1 MKKNNFIGVNM
12 NKKVIYISSLLHDL
26 GKFLERSKQYVNNYI
41 KNKYSDIRYSH
52 PRYSK
57 FFVEQL
63 SKKIDWLSIEE
74 WENISKIVG
83 YHHQPNDFDTKII
96 QLADW
101 LASAEREE
109 QELEEF
115 NYINDKLESIF
126 SNMSDYNEQ
135 YEYDISVLNFDNM
148 MPMFEFNCEI
158 NRYIDIL
165 SKFLED
171 IGKVRDEE
179 EVLFIL
185 EKYCS
190 YIPAQTRQYR
200 SDISLYD
207 HSKLTAAIAI
217 CLFNENKNG
226 FIDNAKIDKIIQE
239 LQKMMEFKKFNKDQD
254 NSDFKENLLTY
265 LEDKLLDE
273 HFILIKGDISGIQ
286 KFIFNVPSKKAAKSL
301 KGRSIYI
308 MLLTQ
313 LIAQYIIDQLNLTKS
328 NILYCGGG
336 NFYILSHKSAE
347 NKLKEIEKRIMQLL
361 FKHHEEKLSCNIGY
375 VSMKIGDFLLSEKI
389 WKESSN
395 EVNRKKLTKFNY
407 ILKEDFN
414 KLFLPT
420 DISKSIQTCDI
431 CKMEIKEKSTEKE
444 SDSLEIVLCDMCNS
458 FISLADES
466 KNAKSII
473 ISKKTNSEDN
483 KNTYK
488 SIFNELGYDIKFSND
503 SHSSSNLIN
512 VYKINDFDSNKWILG
527 SFYLPNKTF
536 DDLAD
541 KNKIAYLKL
550 DVDNLGTI
558 FGKVKNPSLSRI
570 STLSRQLNLFFEY
583 YLIKLVEKEN
593 LQEDLYIVFS
603 GGDDVL
609 VIGRLKKLFDFSLK
623 LREKFKIFTAENPN
637 LTFSAALGVF
647 DVDFPVINAI
657 YEMEHLLK
665 KSKSIIYYDEKDTIK
680 IPRKNKITIFN
691 QPFSWKELEY
701 IKELYDKLYNFIDQ
715 NKENKRSIL
724 RKILLASEKY
734 NPLIDGPK
742 GNEINNQKIWKMRY
756 YLRNIKDK
764 KNLKQKEEIID
775 IYEKMWLKNYYFSDE
790 KPIKNH
796 QILNVAAKILD
807 LEIRK
812 K

>member
-1 MKKNNFIGVNM
+1 M

-26 GKFLERSKQYVNNYI
+26 GKFLERSKQYDNNYI
-41 KNKYSDIRYSH
+41 KSKYSDIRYSH

-63 SKKIDWLSIEE
+63 SKKLNWLSKEE

-83 YHHQPNDFDTKII
+83 YHHQPEDLATKIV

-115 NYINDKLESIF
+115 NYINDRLESVF
-126 SNMSDYNEQ
+126 SNMVDYNEQ
-135 YEYDISVLNFDNM
+135 YEHNISVVNYDNM
-148 MPMFEFNCEI
+148 KPVIRNNSEGNQY
-158 NRYIDIL
+158 RDIIPG
-165 SKFLED
+165 FLED
-171 IGKVRDEE
+171 IGKVEDEE
-179 EVLFIL
+179 EILFSI

-190 YIPAQTRQYR
+190 YIPAQTRKYK
-200 SDISLYD
+200 SDISLFD

-217 CLFNENKNG
+217 CLFNENENG
-226 FIDNAKIDKIIQE
+226 FINNDTIDKIIKE
-239 LQKMMEFKKFNKDQD
+239 LQEMMDFKNNNFDRKQNVTDFNK
-254 NSDFKENLLTY
+254 LLSEY
-265 LEDKLLDE
+265 LERKLLQE

-286 KFIFNVPSKKAAKSL
+286 KFIFNVPSKGAAKSL

-313 LIAQYIIDQLNLTKS
+313 IIAQNIVNQINLTKS

-347 NKLKEIEKRIMQLL
+347 NKLIEIEKRITEIL
-361 FKHHEEKLSCNIGY
+361 FKGHEEKLSCNIGY
-375 VSMKIGDFLLSEKI
+375 VSMKIRDFLLSEKI

-395 EVNRKKLTKFNY
+395 EVNRKKLRKFNY
-407 ILKEDFN
+407 ILKSNFN
-414 KLFLPT
+414 NLFLPT

-431 CKMEIKEKSTEKE
+431 CKIEMKEKTTTEE
-444 SDSLEIVLCDMCNS
+444 NDSLETVLCDMCNS
-458 FISLADES
+458 FIELADEL

-473 ISKKTNSEDN
+473 ISQKINSKNN
-483 KNTYK
+483 KNTYQA
-488 SIFNELGYDIKFSND
+488 IFNELGYDIKFLKDTHTCSKLTD
-503 SHSSSNLIN
+503 
-512 VYKINDFDSNKWILG
+512 VYRINDFDSNKWILG
-527 SFYLPNKTF
+527 SFYLPKKTF
-536 DDLAD
+536 DELAD

-550 DVDNLGTI
+550 DVDNLGSI
-558 FGKVKNPSLSRI
+558 FGKVNNPSLSRI

-593 LQEDLYIVFS
+593 LQEKLYIVFS

-609 VIGRLKKLFDFSLK
+609 VIGQLRKLIDFSLK
-623 LREKFKIFTAENPN
+623 LRKEFKSFTAENPN
-637 LTFSAALGVF
+637 ITFSAAIGVF

-665 KSKSIIYYDEKDTIK
+665 KSKTIIYYNEKETNK

-691 QPFSWKELEY
+691 QPFTWEEFEY
-701 IKELYDKLYNFIDQ
+701 IEELYDKLYRFIDQ
-715 NKENKRSIL
+715 NKENRRSIL
-724 RKILLASEKY
+724 RKIMSASENY

-742 GNEINNQKIWKMRY
+742 GNEINSQKIWKMRY
-756 YLRNIKDK
+756 YLRDIKDQ
-764 KNLKQKEEIID
+764 NNTKQKEEIID
-775 IYEKMWLKNYYFSDE
+775 IYEKMWLKNYYFSNE

-807 LEIRK
+807 LEIREK
-812 K
+812 